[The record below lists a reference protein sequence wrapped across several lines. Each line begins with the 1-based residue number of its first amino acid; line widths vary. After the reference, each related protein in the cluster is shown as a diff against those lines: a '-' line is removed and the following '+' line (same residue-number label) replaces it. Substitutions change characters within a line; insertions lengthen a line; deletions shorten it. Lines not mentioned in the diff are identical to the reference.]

1 VIIKKQ
7 TDLKIR
13 TLVCSYH

>member
-13 TLVCSYH
+13 TLVC